1 MANTVD
7 TIRDGRQQ
15 FLGLFRNVI
24 QVLGTVDF
32 ASIAS
37 NATGTETITV
47 PGVRLGDICIA
58 SIGLDTNGSNYWA
71 HARAANTIDLHLHNN
86 TGGPIDLASC
96 EYHVIILQCE

>member
-15 FLGLFRNVI
+15 FLALFRNVI

-47 PGVRLGDICIA
+47 PGVQAGDMVIA
-58 SIGLDTNGSNYWA
+58 SIGIDTSGSNFWA
-71 HARAANTIDLHLHNN
+71 HARAANTIDLHVHN
-86 TGGPIDLASC
+86 TSGGPLDLA
-96 EYHVIILQCE
+96 EAEFHVVILQCE